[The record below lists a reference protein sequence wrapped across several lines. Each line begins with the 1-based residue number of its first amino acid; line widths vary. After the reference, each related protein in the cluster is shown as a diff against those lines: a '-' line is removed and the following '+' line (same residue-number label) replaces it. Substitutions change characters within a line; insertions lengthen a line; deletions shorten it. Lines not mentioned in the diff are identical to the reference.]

1 MAPQVKKRRGVPY
14 PGRFLSHRTR
24 IKLSWRPRRRGTY
37 PAAGLVERLNPAA
50 SEARKRIQ
58 QGDADRPT
66 LAHAVTISEDY
77 LKDEPF
83 AMYLGGNLIKQG
95 ITPLVKLFEEHGS
108 DCVVAATQVK
118 NHGQYGVVVF
128 DKNGKIERFV
138 EKPKEYISDW
148 ALVGLYIFNDKVFD
162 AVKRIKPS
170 WRGELEITDT
180 IQTLLQDGAK
190 VDVQRVQGWWKDTGK
205 PEDLL
210 EANQLV
216 LNDLEPYNRGTI
228 EDAATI
234 TNSVGI
240 GEGTIIHRHTAIR
253 GPVVIGDRCE
263 IGPNTFIGPYTSI
276 GDGSTI
282 LNTEVENSIIMEG
295 THNDCGKRIVDSLI
309 GRKVRILGYEKNIP
323 KGHKLI
329 LGDMATVTL

>member
-1 MAPQVKKRRGVPY
+1 MRLKRRQKNTPK
-14 PGRFLSHRTR
+14 PKRRQKQPPSTT
-24 IKLSWRPRRRGTY
+24 RRGGGRGLIRLRGA
-37 PAAGLVERLNPAA
+37 PARDP
-50 SEARKRIQ
+50 SR
-58 QGDADRPT
+58 
-66 LAHAVTISEDY
+66 
-77 LKDEPF
+77 
-83 AMYLGGNLIKQG
+83 
-95 ITPLVKLFEEHGS
+95 
-108 DCVVAATQVK
+108 
-118 NHGQYGVVVF
+118 YGVVVF
-128 DKNGKIERFV
+128 NEEGVAERFV

-190 VDVQRVQGWWKDTGK
+190 VDVQRVQGWWKDTGR

-216 LNDLEPYNRGTI
+216 LNDLEPYNRGTV

-253 GPVVIGDRCE
+253 GPVVNRRPLRDR
-263 IGPNTFIGPYTSI
+263 TKH
-276 GDGSTI
+276 
-282 LNTEVENSIIMEG
+282 L
-295 THNDCGKRIVDSLI
+295 HRSLHKHRRQLHHHQHRGGEQHHH
-309 GRKVRILGYEKNIP
+309 GRRPHRLQQA
-323 KGHKLI
+323 HR
-329 LGDMATVTL
+329 

>member
-1 MAPQVKKRRGVPY
+1 MRLKRRQKNTPK
-14 PGRFLSHRTR
+14 PKRRQKQPPPTT
-24 IKLSWRPRRRGTY
+24 RRGGGRGLIRLRGA
-37 PAAGLVERLNPAA
+37 PARDP
-50 SEARKRIQ
+50 SR
-58 QGDADRPT
+58 
-66 LAHAVTISEDY
+66 
-77 LKDEPF
+77 
-83 AMYLGGNLIKQG
+83 
-95 ITPLVKLFEEHGS
+95 
-108 DCVVAATQVK
+108 
-118 NHGQYGVVVF
+118 YGVVVF
-128 DKNGKIERFV
+128 NEEGVAERFV

-190 VDVQRVQGWWKDTGK
+190 VDVQRVQGWWKDTGR

-216 LNDLEPYNRGTI
+216 LNDLEPYNRGTV

-263 IGPNTFIGPYTSI
+263 IGPNAYIGPYTSI
-276 GDGSTI
+276 GDNSTI
-282 LNTEVENSIIMEG
+282 TNTEVENSIIMEG
-295 THNDCGKRIVDSLI
+295 AHIDCSKRIVDSLI
-309 GRKVRILGYEKNIP
+309 GRKVKVLGYEQNIP
-323 KGHKLI
+323 RGHRLI